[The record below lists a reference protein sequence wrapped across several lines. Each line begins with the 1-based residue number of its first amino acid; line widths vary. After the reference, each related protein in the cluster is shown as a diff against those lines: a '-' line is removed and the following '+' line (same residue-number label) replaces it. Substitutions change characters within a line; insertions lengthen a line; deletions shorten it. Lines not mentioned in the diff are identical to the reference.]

1 MYRFLETH
9 IASHIS
15 KLSPEDKINKPTD
28 ESNAEAKQ
36 VVLLHNGQGSESE
49 LGKRKVRDDLQLCE
63 ELQQIKTNNRIDNEH
78 KIIKNELKI
87 KEKKM
92 SIVSTFATTMDQLNP
107 EWRVDK
113 SIVLQAV
120 DHMRNAIFTEHPNV
134 EYSDS
139 ESD

>member
-36 VVLLHNGQGSESE
+36 VVLMHESE
-49 LGKRKVRDDLQLCE
+49 LGKRKVQDDLQLCE

-120 DHMRNAIFTEHPNV
+120 DHMRNAIFTEYPNV